1 MEDYPKAL
9 FEFEARF
16 SSEENCRDYLFQL
29 RWPDGFCCPRCEH
42 KKAWPISTVL
52 FQCARCNYQISVISG
67 TIFHGTHKSLTLWF
81 RTIWWFT
88 GQKNGA
94 SALGLKRVLGL
105 GSYKTAWAWLHKLRR
120 AMVTPGRNR
129 LSGIIEV
136 DESYIGGKKP
146 GKRGRGA
153 EGKALIVIAAEIKGS
168 RIGRIRLKRI
178 PDASADSLEEAITK
192 AVIEGSIIRTDE
204 WKGYWQLKSF
214 GYVHEIVRKEADVGE
229 NLLPSCHRVASL
241 LKRWLMGTHQGAVS
255 HDHLDYYL
263 DEFTFR
269 FNRRTSRHRGKLFY
283 RLLQNAVELD
293 PVAYRQMIKN
303 VRGQKPRE
311 YYI

>member
-1 MEDYPKAL
+1 MEDYPKTL
-9 FEFEARF
+9 IEFEARF

-29 RWPDGFCCPRCEH
+29 RWPDGFCCPRCNH

-52 FQCARCNYQISVISG
+52 FQCASCNYQISVIAG

-136 DESYIGGKKP
+136 DESYIGGAKP

-153 EGKALIVIAAEIKGS
+153 EGTEHS
-168 RIGRIRLKRI
+168 
-178 PDASADSLEEAITK
+178 T
-192 AVIEGSIIRTDE
+192 
-204 WKGYWQLKSF
+204 
-214 GYVHEIVRKEADVGE
+214 
-229 NLLPSCHRVASL
+229 
-241 LKRWLMGTHQGAVS
+241 TH
-255 HDHLDYYL
+255 D
-263 DEFTFR
+263 R
-269 FNRRTSRHRGKLFY
+269 
-283 RLLQNAVELD
+283 
-293 PVAYRQMIKN
+293 
-303 VRGQKPRE
+303 
-311 YYI
+311 